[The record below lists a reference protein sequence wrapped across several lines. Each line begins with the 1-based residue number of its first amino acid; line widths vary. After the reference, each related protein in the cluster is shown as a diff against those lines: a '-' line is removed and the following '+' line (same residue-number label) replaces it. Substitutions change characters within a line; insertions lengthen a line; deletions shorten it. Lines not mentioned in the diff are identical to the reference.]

1 MAAKLDDNLDDD
13 KEIELQTK
21 ELTQV
26 GVSWIY
32 YPFSLVIYPLS
43 SPTFP
48 THCVEAK
55 DPNWESCSARKFNDQ
70 RHFLSR

>member
-26 GVSWIY
+26 RTY
-32 YPFSLVIYPLS
+32 SL
-43 SPTFP
+43 
-48 THCVEAK
+48 C
-55 DPNWESCSARKFNDQ
+55 W
-70 RHFLSR
+70 